1 MSRIIWPD
9 NSPDSL
15 YNICLEYCVGHVGKA
30 ISDNHRKD
38 GLNSGLMLS
47 HIVNQQLF
55 LACVKAGV
63 VTTKRVLNIFQGQ
76 NQTKLKRLNLSTVA
90 DLTDEDLDSLLLS
103 HCPTELHLSSV
114 HLTPQS
120 LQVINRHGRSLVL
133 LQVTNAA
140 QIVLGGSKGC
150 AASANSCQRLQCS
163 NLRFLTLNRL
173 MSESTKL
180 LDVSL
185 SNMSQLTLL
194 DLSNSDIDVSEME
207 CLRLLP
213 CLQVLN
219 LHSVGL
225 RDLASAFKTI
235 AEVKSL
241 R

>member
-1 MSRIIWPD
+1 MSRIHWPD

-15 YNICLEYCVGHVGKA
+15 YNICLEYCVEHVGKA
-30 ISDNHRKD
+30 ISDNFRKD
-38 GLNSGLMLS
+38 GLNTGLMLS

-55 LACVKAGV
+55 LACVKAGA
-63 VTTKRVLNIFQGQ
+63 VTTKKVLNIFQGQ

-90 DLTDEDLDSLLLS
+90 DLTDEDVDSLLLS

-120 LQVINRHGRSLVL
+120 LQVINRHSKSLTSL
-133 LQVTNAA
+133 HVTNATPF
-140 QIVLGGSKGC
+140 LLGSKGC

-163 NLRFLTLNRL
+163 DLRFLTLNRL
-173 MSESTKL
+173 MPESTKL

-219 LHSVGL
+219 LHSVVL

-235 AEVKSL
+235 AEARSL